1 MYKVII
7 VDDEPLVQAG
17 IKSMLN
23 CDKLNIEICG
33 IAGNGEAALELIE
46 TQHPDIV
53 ICDIK
58 MPKMSGLELIKI
70 CVKRYGY
77 CNPVFIFLTSYEE
90 FQLAKEA
97 LTYQASDYLIKL
109 ELTPEVL
116 SDAINK
122 AADLITSIRPQPA
135 LSNAEDDKFFI
146 KNEEKFYIRLLQNM
160 FDSPEQ
166 FRLQSEFLNIRLN
179 ADCYQC
185 AYLEFFD
192 HTGNHLSSGKQFALF
207 LSSFNLLSELIQ
219 RYISAKVISLDIKHC
234 ALLIE
239 VKKTDKGFLPDNAR
253 IAEVLNVLLDS
264 LHKYYNITFRAGIGT
279 IVNSPMDI
287 AASYQ
292 YARQAYFN
300 LTGNSAFVSSSHAE
314 ETGSFCFIENCNFT
328 DREHQI
334 FNLSLFRDALSQ
346 TFEEFDEIKLHNII
360 NQLNNLLLEYPN
372 HIFQAMDA
380 ACSILYMAIS
390 SIPNGEQTMADLFS
404 DYPDYYRSI
413 YRQHTTEQI
422 ADWLNVFC
430 GKLSG
435 YFQERKNTHTNH
447 TVNRVK
453 RYINEH
459 LSEKLTL
466 NDVASRFNITPNY
479 LSQLFKRY
487 NNLGFNEY
495 VTITKIEE
503 AKKLMAEGNMKIYE
517 ISDSLGFESS
527 FYFSKVFKK
536 LEGISPK
543 DYMNQKLI

>member
-33 IAGNGEAALELIE
+33 IAGNGETALELIE
-46 TQHPDIV
+46 AQHPDIV

-58 MPKMSGLELIKI
+58 MPKMTGLELIKI
-70 CVKRYGY
+70 CVERYGY
-77 CNPVFIFLTSYEE
+77 CNPVFIFLTSFEE

-116 SDAINK
+116 SDAVNK
-122 AADLITSIRPQPA
+122 AKDRVVNTNPQH
-135 LSNAEDDKFFI
+135 SVFNSEDDEFFI

-166 FRLQSEFLNIRLN
+166 FKLQSEFLNINLN
-179 ADCYQC
+179 ADFYQC

-192 HTGNHLSSGKQFALF
+192 HTGNHLSSGKQFSLF
-207 LSSFNLLSELIQ
+207 LSSFHLLTELIQ
-219 RYISAKVISLDIKHC
+219 RYITAKVISLDIKHC

-239 VKKTDKGFLPDNAR
+239 VKKADNGFFPDTAR
-253 IAEVLNVLLDS
+253 ITEILKILLDS
-264 LHKYYNITFRAGIGT
+264 LHKYYNTTFRAGIGS
-279 IVNSPMDI
+279 IVNTPMNI

-292 YARQAYFN
+292 YARQAFFFTDDTKN
-300 LTGNSAFVSSSHAE
+300 
-314 ETGSFCFIENCNFT
+314 FCFIEDCNFI
-328 DREHQI
+328 DHEHQI

-346 TFEEFDEIKLHNII
+346 TFEEFDEVKLCEII
-360 NQLNNLLLEYPN
+360 SQLNKIFLEYPN

-422 ADWLNVFC
+422 ADWLNVF
-430 GKLSG
+430 GEKLSG
-435 YFQERKNTHTNH
+435 YFTERKNTHTNH
-447 TVNRVK
+447 TVNSVK

-459 LSEKLTL
+459 ISEKLTL
-466 NDVASRFNITPNY
+466 NDVAFRFNITPNY
-479 LSQLFKRY
+479 LSQLFKKY
-487 NNLGFNEY
+487 NDSGFNEY
-495 VTITKIEE
+495 VTMTKIEE
-503 AKKLMAEGNMKIYE
+503 AKKRMAEGTMKIYE

-543 DYMNQKLI
+543 DYMNQKLV

>member
-1 MYKVII
+1 MYKLII

-33 IAGNGEAALELIE
+33 IAGNGESALELIE
-46 TQHPDIV
+46 THHPDIV

-58 MPKMSGLELIKI
+58 MPKMTGLELIKI
-70 CVKRYGY
+70 CVERYGY

-116 SDAINK
+116 SAAVIKAKDRVAVNK
-122 AADLITSIRPQPA
+122 PQQAVPNVDGDNF
-135 LSNAEDDKFFI
+135 LI

-166 FRLQSEFLNIRLN
+166 FHLQSEFLNINLD
-179 ADCYQC
+179 AEFYQC
-185 AYLEFFD
+185 VYLEFFD

-207 LSSFNLLSELIQ
+207 LSSFHLLTELIH
-219 RYISAKVISLDIKHC
+219 RYIHAKAVSLDIKHC

-239 VKKTDKGFLPDNAR
+239 VKRTDNGFVPDKSR
-253 IAEVLNVLLDS
+253 ITEILNILLDS
-264 LHKYYNITFRAGIGT
+264 LHKYYNTSFRAGIGSV
-279 IVNSPMDI
+279 VNTPMDI

-292 YARQAYFN
+292 YARQAFFFTDDDDN
-300 LTGNSAFVSSSHAE
+300 FR
-314 ETGSFCFIENCNFT
+314 FIEDCDFA
-328 DREHQI
+328 DHEHQI
-334 FNLSLFRDALSQ
+334 FNLSIFRDALSQ
-346 TFEEFDEIKLHNII
+346 TFEEFDEVKLCGII
-360 NQLNNLLLEYPN
+360 RQLNKIFLEYPN
-372 HIFQAMDA
+372 HISQAMDA

-422 ADWLNVFC
+422 ADWLSVFAV
-430 GKLSG
+430 KLSK
-435 YFQERKNTHTNH
+435 YFTERKNTHTNH
-447 TVNRVK
+447 TVNSVK

-459 LSEKLTL
+459 ISEKLTL

-479 LSQLFKRY
+479 LSQLFKKY
-487 NNLGFNEY
+487 NDSGFNEY
-495 VTITKIEE
+495 VTMTKIEE
-503 AKKLMAEGNMKIYE
+503 AKKLMSEGNMKIYE

-543 DYMNQKLI
+543 DYMNQKLV